1 MRFVLYSEKTVTQ
14 CLTAINARM
23 HVKETSTRPALDG
36 WVEKGGA
43 FSIIMTA
50 PVVGKFRRRTALT
63 AKVERQGGITVI
75 QGSVPSGVSRDGQA
89 VIFIALALVALAMMG
104 SGNVLFG
111 LLLVPFAAYLY
122 IPLHGDYLNSSVLVD
137 EVEKTLKAKARP
149 PKKLAEGKSST
160 ARAASGMRTAAKP
173 PAKTA
178 APKRAPAKP
187 AAAKSTAAK
196 NTAAKKPAASK
207 QEDDPFEEFPPMD
220 ELPSA
225 PQFPGMSGESSP

>member
-50 PVVGKFRRRTALT
+50 PVVGKFKRRTALT
-63 AKVERQGGITVI
+63 AKVERQAGITVI

-111 LLLVPFAAYLY
+111 LLLLPFAAYLY

-137 EVEKTLKAKARP
+137 EVERTLKAKAKP
-149 PKKLAEGKSST
+149 PKKLAEGKSSA
-160 ARAASGMRTAAKP
+160 ARAASGTRTAAKP

-187 AAAKSTAAK
+187 AAAK
-196 NTAAKKPAASK
+196 NPAAKKPAASK